1 MLPKRPRNPLH
12 PRAHCPAEFAFVG
25 WRGLLESRVR
35 KFLIFLSLWV
45 GLTAGVYAAETFT
58 LTDGTSMSGD
68 ISKADDYDV
77 MIHTTSDTFTNIQW
91 PRFSQETLKQLA
103 GNPKYAAWA
112 GPFIQPTAP
121 AQTTSENIPIKPV
134 TRMTLPDHPSIL
146 GGMVSSSLGLF
157 MLLVIYAANLYAAFE
172 VAVVRGKPIGAVMGL
187 SAVLPIIGPIIFLAQ
202 PIKAAA
208 TEEAPLEEGMPG
220 GPPPPGA
227 APAPGQEDIQIVA
240 ASWQGS
246 QEEKKP
252 QPQVF
257 SRGKFTLNKRFIETK
272 FANFIGE
279 PKGDAKNFTME
290 IKTLKDTIAV
300 ECIKQV
306 GATDAI
312 LETPT
317 GQLTL
322 QFSDIQEIK
331 LTPKPA

>member
-1 MLPKRPRNPLH
+1 M
-12 PRAHCPAEFAFVG
+12 
-25 WRGLLESRVR
+25 R
-35 KFLIFLSLWV
+35 KFLIFLSLWA
-45 GLTAGVYAAETFT
+45 GLTAGVYAAETYT
-58 LTDGTSMSGD
+58 LTDGASFSGD

-91 PRFSQETLKQLA
+91 PRFSQDTLKQLA
-103 GNPKYAAWA
+103 GNPKYGAWA
-112 GPFIQPTAP
+112 APFIQPVAGAQP
-121 AQTTSENIPIKPV
+121 AQQDMAIKPV
-134 TRMTLPDHPSIL
+134 TRMTLPDHPSVF

-157 MLLVIYAANLYAAFE
+157 MLLILYAANLYAAFE
-172 VAVVRGKPIGAVMGL
+172 VAVVRGKPMAAVMGL

-202 PIKAAA
+202 PMKAES

-306 GATDAI
+306 GPTEAI
-312 LETPT
+312 LETPN
-317 GQLTL
+317 GQVTL
-322 QFSDIQEIK
+322 PFADIQEIK